1 MTMRTNCFLLVAILL
16 GLIPLNYTHAN
27 DSIPKSVILYT
38 PYTKISVSPGASI
51 DYSIDLIN
59 NSDEL
64 TNANLSVSGLG
75 SSWKH
80 EMKSGGWSLSQL
92 SVLPKEKK
100 TFNLKVDVP
109 LKVNK
114 GNYHFVVYAG
124 NAKLPL
130 DVVVAQQGTY
140 QTEFTT
146 DQPNM
151 EGNSKSTFTFSTT
164 LKNQTADQQ
173 LYALMA
179 NAPRGW
185 NVIFKPN
192 YKQATSAQVEP
203 NSSQNVSI
211 DITPPANV
219 EAGSYKI
226 PVRAATGTTSAELE
240 LEVVVTGSFQME
252 LTTPRGLLSTDITA
266 GDVKPKLL
274 RVGMVTALVLAIHNF
289 PEGMVTFLAAL
300 KDVNIAIPI
309 AIAIA
314 IHNIPEGI
322 SVSVPV
328 FYATGNRKKAF
339 WFSFLSG
346 LAEPVGAVI
355 GYLVLAPFL
364 DDNVFGIIFGM
375 IAGIMVFI
383 SLDELLP
390 AAEEYGKHHH
400 AIYGLVVGMAVM
412 ALSLLMLG

>member
-1 MTMRTNCFLLVAILL
+1 MTMRTNYFLLLAILL
-16 GLIPLNYTHAN
+16 GVIPMSYTHAN

-59 NSDEL
+59 NTDQL
-64 TNANLSVSGLG
+64 TNANLSVSGLS

-100 TFNLKVDVP
+100 TFNLKVEVP

-130 DVVVAQQGTY
+130 DVVVAQKGTY

-151 EGNSKSTFTFSTT
+151 QGNSKSTFTFSAT

-185 NVIFKPN
+185 NVVFKPN
-192 YKQATSAQVEP
+192 YKQATSAQVEA
-203 NSSQNVSI
+203 NSTQNVSI

-240 LEVVVTGSFQME
+240 LEVVVTGSYQME
-252 LTTPRGLLSTDITA
+252 LTNTGSSLLKDIQLSA
-266 GDVKPKLL
+266 NKP
-274 RVGMVTALVLAIHNF
+274 ADW
-289 PEGMVTFLAAL
+289 EVTFEPSKVDAL
-300 KDVNIAIPI
+300 KAGETSTVM
-309 AIAIA
+309 
-314 IHNIPEGI
+314 
-322 SVSVPV
+322 
-328 FYATGNRKKAF
+328 ATLKASKKALPGDYVTTIMAKTPEVNADAQF
-339 WFSFLSG
+339 RIAVKTPMIWG
-346 LAEPVGAVI
+346 WVGVLIIIATI
-355 GYLVLAPFL
+355 GVVYYLFRK
-364 DDNVFGIIFGM
+364 
-375 IAGIMVFI
+375 
-383 SLDELLP
+383 
-390 AAEEYGKHHH
+390 YGRR
-400 AIYGLVVGMAVM
+400 
-412 ALSLLMLG
+412 